1 MILDESTIA
10 RWLKALELDESQV
23 PTEELGKISLEYRIA
38 TDAEVEALETE
49 VLGFIENDSIVQA
62 GPKRR
67 DAWLKGWQ
75 ENLDALTGGEGISE
89 SVKPRYFRENHWYRV
104 DGKLAWFENPF
115 SEYEILAAARKP
127 MFSKFF
133 AECEEVVEVGCGSGQ
148 NIYDLANLF
157 PEKRLRGFDWVE
169 SSARLI
175 DEMGKSLERPIS
187 GSVFDMEHP
196 DYGVSLGSKTG
207 VLTYHAFEQLGDRFG
222 AMLDFLLEKAPS
234 IVVQVEPIEE
244 NYDLDNPVDRL
255 AKDYHRH
262 RGYLSGYLS
271 ALKELEREGQIEII
285 SAFRIPFGSRF
296 HEANGVVAWRKI

>member
-1 MILDESTIA
+1 MILDGSTIA
-10 RWLKALELDESQV
+10 RWLKPLELDESQV
-23 PTEELGKISLEYRIA
+23 STEGLGEISLEYRIA
-38 TDAEVEALETE
+38 TDAEVEALGLE

-67 DAWLKGWQ
+67 DVWLKGWR
-75 ENLDALTGGEGISE
+75 ENLDALMSGEEMSE

-104 DGKLAWFENPF
+104 DGKLTWFENPF
-115 SEYEILAAARKP
+115 SEYEVLAAARKP
-127 MFSKFF
+127 MLSKFF
-133 AECEEVVEVGCGSGQ
+133 VDCEEVIEVGCGSGQ

-157 PEKRLRGFDWVE
+157 PEKRFRGFDWVE

-175 DEMGKSLERPIS
+175 DEMGKSMSRPIS

-196 DYGVSLGSKTG
+196 DYGVSLGSQTG
-207 VLTYHAFEQLGDRFG
+207 ILTYHAFEQLGDRFG
-222 AMLDFLLEKAPS
+222 PMLDFLLKKGPS

-244 NYDLDNPVDRL
+244 NYDIDNPIDRL

-271 ALKELEREGQIEII
+271 VLKELEAKGRIEII
-285 SAFRIPFGSRF
+285 SVFRIPFGSRF
-296 HEANGVVAWRKI
+296 HEANGVIAWRTI